1 MPTLPTLPGAV
12 LQAWTEA
19 ARGARGRLEWPVY
32 VAALGASA
40 CPVRARAELA
50 AFVRLLA
57 TGVRA
62 PAAPTGLLGRRSH
75 RRQHVSARQS
85 M

>member
-1 MPTLPTLPGAV
+1 
-12 LQAWTEA
+12 
-19 ARGARGRLEWPVY
+19 

-62 PAAPTGLLGRRSH
+62 PAALAGRLGARSH
-75 RRQHVSARQS
+75 QHQRVLACATCDRACDY
-85 M
+85 